1 MALAQAA
8 AVGGAQVF
16 QLNAAA
22 GAVTVAHT
30 QDGDTDMQGRETR
43 GMCRERL
50 GRIEQFID
58 QTYVSTGK
66 LPGAL
71 VQVWRRG
78 ELTLNT
84 ALGMADRERQ
94 VPLAEDSI
102 FRIYSMTKPIT
113 SVAIMMLLEECKIAL
128 DDPVSKYIPAWENLG
143 VFAGGFM
150 ESFQTRAPAR
160 PMLVVDLLRHTSG
173 LTYGFQQNS
182 NVDAAYR
189 KHKLGDLAVEGTL
202 DDMIAKLATLPLEFS
217 PGEAWNYSVATD
229 VLGYLVGKISG
240 MSFDDFLKQ
249 RIFDPLGMVDTAFHV
264 PQEKIGRFC
273 ACYAVGTLG
282 SKVIS
287 PRGPMLQDD
296 PQASLYLKKPAFLSG
311 GGGLVSTAADYMRFA
326 RMLLNGGELDGVRL
340 LSPKT
345 LALMTAN
352 HLPCGVD
359 LPRMSRSMFSEAT
372 YEGVG
377 FGLGFATTIAPAST
391 LIPGSAGDFFW
402 GGAASTFFWVDPQE
416 DLIGLFLTQLLPSSA
431 YPVRRQL
438 RTLVYSAITEP
449 GAAPR

>member
-1 MALAQAA
+1 
-8 AVGGAQVF
+8 
-16 QLNAAA
+16 
-22 GAVTVAHT
+22 
-30 QDGDTDMQGRETR
+30 MQETL
-43 GMCRERL
+43 GMSRERL
-50 GRIEQFID
+50 DRIGRFID
-58 QTYVSTGK
+58 ETYVAPGK

-78 ELTLNT
+78 EMALNVTL
-84 ALGMADRERQ
+84 GQADRERQ

-113 SVAIMMLLEECKIAL
+113 SVAIMMLVEECKIAL
-128 DDPVSKYIPAWENLG
+128 DDPVSKYIPAWQNLG

-150 ESFQTRAPAR
+150 EGFQTRAPAR

-189 KHKLGDLAVEGTL
+189 KLKIGELATEGTL
-202 DDMIAKLATLPLEFS
+202 DDMIEKLATLPLEFS

-240 MSFDDFLKQ
+240 MPFDTFLQQ
-249 RIFDPLGMVDTAFHV
+249 RIFAPLGMVDTGFHV
-264 PQEKIGRFC
+264 PAADAGRFC
-273 ACYAVGTLG
+273 ACYAVGALG
-282 SKVIS
+282 SKFIT

-296 PQASLYLKKPAFLSG
+296 PQASPYLRPPSFLSG

-326 RMLLNGGELDGVRL
+326 RMLLGGGQLDGVRL

-352 HLPCGVD
+352 HLPGGVD
-359 LPRMSRSMFSEAT
+359 LPRLSRSMFSEAT

-391 LIPGSAGDFFW
+391 LIPGSAGDMFW

-438 RTLVYSAITEP
+438 RTLVYSAITETGRP
-449 GAAPR
+449 AR

>member
-352 HLPCGVD
+352 HLPGGVD